1 MRPRSKASDYKT
13 LDTLTVDGILDSL
26 KSIRDFVV
34 QAAEKAG
41 LDKRAV
47 YRLNLAVDEI
57 ATNIILH
64 GYQEANLEGTVVVSA
79 IEEKGSLRI
88 LLEDTGLAYNPPGFI
103 SSDDLNQP
111 LDQRSEGGLG
121 VYLAQQNVDRFSYER
136 IGERNIHTFIVN
148 LSDGSEY

>member
-1 MRPRSKASDYKT
+1 M
-13 LDTLTVDGILDSL
+13 DTLTVDGILDSL

-41 LDKRAV
+41 LDKKAS

-79 IEEKGSLRI
+79 VQEKGSLSIR
-88 LLEDTGLAYNPPGFI
+88 LEDTGQEYNPPGII
-103 SSDDLNQP
+103 SSDDLSQP
-111 LDQRSEGGLG
+111 LDQRPEGGLG

-136 IGERNIHTFIVN
+136 IGERNIHTFTVN
-148 LSDGSEY
+148 LTDGSEQ